1 MNDELN
7 QIESNIFLESKI
19 KLERIQRYVYIYIC
33 ITYFNA
39 CIWAHKSSD
48 FERAVIKWQLNFLSN
63 HFGVKSYA

>member
-1 MNDELN
+1 MY
-7 QIESNIFLESKI
+7 NIF
-19 KLERIQRYVYIYIC
+19 QC
-33 ITYFNA
+33 IIS